1 VKTRSLSGRIALLL
15 GTATVLFLGA
25 AALLMDHMVDADM
38 SRRFDDN
45 LLSQARTLAALV
57 DTGPGQVIMGGAG
70 RFRSRLLASEAP
82 AAYAIRCAEGSAVYS
97 KPAPRQFPPDW
108 DVQAQ
113 RQPTFADFDADGHA
127 QRAVW
132 FSFRADGSDGN
143 DVAGETAAT
152 SSVTP
157 DAGATDDCRMVFI
170 QPRAELDEILIAIDG
185 ILLVTPVLALLAV
198 LALSPVL
205 VRRGLRPLAT
215 LGEKMR
221 NIGPQAPGQRLQAT
235 GTRELEPLV
244 RRFNEVLARM
254 DEGVARERQ
263 FAGALAHETRTRLA
277 ELRALVE
284 VEQRYPSGRPA
295 AELLGEIGSIGGD
308 LENTVSGLL
317 LLTRLDGGIEDLHA
331 VSVDIDHLVAR
342 QLERLAGTLQQRRL
356 RVDAAYAAEAL
367 VLLADPSLLDI
378 VVGNLLG
385 NAGAY
390 APDGSVIEVHRDARG
405 LTIGNEAP
413 ELDAADVPR
422 LGQRFWRKQH
432 GPGGHAGLGLA
443 LAGAAAAAIGM
454 HLDFT
459 LDAQRHLRARVY
471 WDKLPEH
478 SRSGP

>member
-38 SRRFDDN
+38 SQRFDDN
-45 LLSQARTLAALV
+45 LLSRARTLAALV
-57 DTGPGQVIMGGAG
+57 DVGPDRPDVTGGG
-70 RFRSRLLASEAP
+70 RFRSRLLASEAA
-82 AAYAIRCAEGSAVYS
+82 AAYAIRCSEGSAMYS
-97 KPAPRQFPPDW
+97 NPAPARYPSDW
-108 DVQAQ
+108 NAQAQ
-113 RQPTFADFDADGHA
+113 ATPTFADIDTAGHA

-132 FSFRADGSDGN
+132 FSFRADAPDDGGG
-143 DVAGETAAT
+143 APATAPAP
-152 SSVTP
+152 P
-157 DAGATDDCRMVFI
+157 DAAAADVCRMIFM
-170 QPRAELDEILIAIDG
+170 QPRTELDEILIAIDG

-198 LALSPVL
+198 LVLSPVL
-205 VRRGLRPLAT
+205 VRRGLKPLAV
-215 LGEKMR
+215 LGDRMR
-221 NIGPQAPGQRLQAT
+221 DIGPQAPEQRLQGT

-263 FAGALAHETRTRLA
+263 FAGAVAHETRTRLA

-295 AELLGEIGSIGGD
+295 AALLGEIGSIGGD

-331 VSVDIDHLVAR
+331 VPVDIDHLVAR
-342 QLERLAGTLQQRRL
+342 QLERLTGTLQQHRL
-356 RVDAAYAAEAL
+356 RVEATYAAEAL

-413 ELDAADVPR
+413 ELDDADVPR

-454 HLDFT
+454 RLEFT
-459 LDAQRHLRARVY
+459 LDAQRHLHARVS

>member
-1 VKTRSLSGRIALLL
+1 MPSLSGRIALLL
-15 GTATVLFLGA
+15 GMATVLFLGA

-82 AAYAIRCAEGSAVYS
+82 AAYAIRCAEGSAAYS
-97 KPAPRQFPPDW
+97 KPAPRQFPPGW

-113 RQPTFADFDADGHA
+113 QQPVFADFDADGHA

-132 FSFRADGSDGN
+132 FSFRADGPDG
-143 DVAGETAAT
+143 DGVAGETPATPGADAA
-152 SSVTP
+152 
-157 DAGATDDCRMVFI
+157 DDCRMVFM

-221 NIGPQAPGQRLQAT
+221 DIGPQAPGQRLQAT

-331 VSVDIDHLVAR
+331 VPVDIDRLVAR
-342 QLERLAGTLQQRRL
+342 QLERLAGTLHKRGL
-356 RVDAAYAAEAL
+356 RVEAGHAPDAL
-367 VLLADPSLLDI
+367 MLLADPSLLDI
-378 VVGNLLG
+378 IVGNLLG

-390 APDGSVIEVHRDARG
+390 APAGSMIEVHRDAQG
-405 LTIGNEAP
+405 FTVGNDAP

-422 LGQRFWRKQH
+422 FGQRFWRKQH

-454 HLDFT
+454 RLEFT
-459 LDAQRHLRARVY
+459 LDTQRHLRARVY
-471 WDKLPEH
+471 WDKPPEH
-478 SRSGP
+478 PRSVP